1 VQRLGRPVVAA
12 VVDDGEERAD
22 VAKIEVHVVNDNKS

>member
-12 VVDDGEERAD
+12 VVDDGEEGAN
-22 VAKIEVHVVNDNKS
+22 VAEVEIHPMNDNES